1 MTNRPRIALMT
12 MSALSAAALIL
23 AGCSSSPGVGEQAAS
38 DEEYRASGTIK
49 MVVAMAAGGGSD
61 RAMRMVSQ
69 AINENAEGFT
79 TVVENR
85 EGGGGAVGWSYFY
98 GLAGQPQ
105 HLVKAETAINTLPL
119 QEGVDLPWTYEDFT
133 PIALFAEDS
142 RMVVAPAASPF
153 ENCSDLVDAKQKRL
167 AVGTSGT
174 YGADGMVLHYLDRAG
189 LEANRVPYGSTGEVI
204 TALLGGQIAA
214 APASAAAARSYVEA
228 GELKALCTFTQE
240 RYEGDEVLGDVPT
253 ALEEGI
259 DATVILWRGVLA
271 PPAIS
276 ESARRFW
283 IDQVK
288 AAVET
293 DIYADYIES
302 DLLIEKQLYGDE
314 FADYLEEYDA
324 DIQELF
330 AHE

>member
-1 MTNRPRIALMT
+1 MTV
-12 MSALSAAALIL
+12 SAISAAALLL
-23 AGCSSSPGVGEQAAS
+23 AGCSGASGTGEQAPS

-61 RAMRMVSQ
+61 RAMRVISQ
-69 AINENAEGFT
+69 AINEKAEGFT

-119 QEGVDLPWTYEDFT
+119 QEGVDLPWTYDDFT

-142 RMVVAPAASPF
+142 RMVVAPANSPF
-153 ENCSDLVDAKQKRL
+153 DSCSDLIDADEDRL

-174 YGADGMVLHYLDRAG
+174 YGADGMVLHYLDQAG

-214 APASAAAARSYVEA
+214 APASAASAKPYVEA
-228 GELKALCTFTQE
+228 GELKALCTFTEE
-240 RYEGDEVLGDVPT
+240 RYEGDEILGDVPT

-259 DATVILWRGVLA
+259 DGTVILWRGVLA
-271 PPAIS
+271 PPGIS
-276 ESARRFW
+276 DSAQQFW

-288 AAVET
+288 TAVET
-293 DIYADYIES
+293 DIYTDYIET

-314 FADYLEEYDA
+314 FADYLHEYDA
-324 DIQELF
+324 EIQELF
-330 AHE
+330 ANE